1 MIGHV
6 GRAATASQLFLSVEW
21 SVDLSSFQSMERE
34 REVASGGEIVIGMS
48 LGGTFDGRE
57 VVQGGNNNPL
67 QIGTHK
73 FD

>member
-1 MIGHV
+1 
-6 GRAATASQLFLSVEW
+6 
-21 SVDLSSFQSMERE
+21 MERE